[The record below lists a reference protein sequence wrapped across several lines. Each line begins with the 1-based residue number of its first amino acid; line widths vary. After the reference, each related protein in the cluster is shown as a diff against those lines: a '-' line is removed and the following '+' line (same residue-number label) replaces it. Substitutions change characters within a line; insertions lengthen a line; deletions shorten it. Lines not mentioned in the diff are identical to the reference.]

1 MLGIVI
7 VRAMFSKI
15 WRGSRWVGGTL
26 VGALLLV
33 ALPAAEG
40 ATPLTISTLQG
51 QVRSGITAKSPGAVL
66 PSVKSVLKGP
76 AWTFVGNT
84 LVTKGCNPRQT
95 PSLITQP
102 KPCNFGNP
110 RAKKTVVLV
119 GASHAGMWMPAFK
132 SMSSTDFY
140 QLKAF
145 IYPGCPPLLVDFTVP
160 PFDRD
165 SKYVTANQCATW
177 NANVATAINALHP
190 DAVIVS
196 GGSQS
201 MTTGPGVLSQWVN
214 GMSAFLNSFTA
225 PKKIIIGSTPLLNIT
240 TEMAKCVNAH
250 ASNVAICNTTYN
262 AGSNSDITKLLLD
275 RDAQVAAATGATLV
289 PVISLVCTP
298 TSNSSPIATCPAV
311 INHNLVYVDDNH
323 LSAVFVTYITPVF
336 RSLINVPLK
345 S

>member
-1 MLGIVI
+1 
-7 VRAMFSKI
+7 MFSQT
-15 WRGSRWVGGTL
+15 WRLRGWIGGALAGT
-26 VGALLLV
+26 LLLV

-40 ATPLTISTLQG
+40 ATPLTLSALQG
-51 QVRSGITAKSPGAVL
+51 QIRAGVAAKSPGTVL

-84 LVTKGCNPRQT
+84 LVTKSCNPRQT
-95 PSLITQP
+95 PSLIAQP

-110 RAKKTVVLV
+110 RAKKIIVLV

-140 QLKAF
+140 QFKAF
-145 IYPGCPPLLVDFTVP
+145 IYPGCPPLLVDFSVA

-165 SKYVTANQCATW
+165 SKYVTASQCATW
-177 NANVATAINALHP
+177 NANVATAVNALHP

-201 MTTGPGVLSQWVN
+201 MTAEPGVLNQWVN

-225 PKKIIIGSTPLLNIT
+225 AKKILIGSTPVLNIS
-240 TEMAKCVNAH
+240 TEMAKCVSTNP
-250 ASNVAICNTTYN
+250 SNVAACNTTYN
-262 AGSNSDITKLLLD
+262 STSNSDITKLLLD

-298 TSNSSPIATCPAV
+298 TSNSTPLGTCPAV

-323 LSAVFVTYITPVF
+323 LTAVFVTYITPVF

-345 S
+345 R